1 MRIGIPK
8 ESKVAEGRIALIPA
22 ACADLV
28 RAGHQVVVQ
37 TQAGSL
43 SGYSDE
49 AYQAAGAEIAGSMRQ
64 LYAQT
69 ELIVKVKEP
78 VDEELD
84 LLEARHVLFSYLHLA
99 ANRELAGRLAQI
111 GLAAIAFET
120 VEEHGSL
127 PLLAPMS
134 QIAGRVAA
142 QIGTT
147 LLYQYQGGS
156 GVLLGGVATSARGSV
171 VVLGAGQAGTAAIQ
185 VAAGLGANVTVFDK
199 KWEKLEQI
207 RNLGSNIT
215 TLYPYKDAVHESLA
229 GADLVIGAVLIPGSR
244 APVVVTEKM
253 VADMPDGSVIV
264 DISVDQGGCIA
275 TTRPTT
281 YAQPTYK
288 EFGVCHFAVTNIPGA
303 VPRTASQALSAVLL
317 PYVQLVAAGNW
328 QSVESLSKGLNVQ
341 SGRVVHPVVREAL
354 V

>member
-28 RAGHQVVVQ
+28 RAGHSVVVQ
-37 TQAGSL
+37 TQAGLL

-49 AYQAAGAEIAGSMRQ
+49 AYLAAGADVVQTMQ
-64 LYAQT
+64 QVFAQA

-78 VDEELD
+78 VEAELE

-99 ANRELAGRLAQI
+99 ANPQLAERLAQI

-120 VEEHGSL
+120 VEEQGRL

-134 QIAGRVAA
+134 QIAGRVAV
-142 QIGTT
+142 QTGTT

-156 GVLLGGVATSARGSV
+156 GVLLGGVATAARGQV
-171 VVLGAGQAGTAAIQ
+171 VVLGAGEAGTASVR

-199 KWEKLEQI
+199 KWEKLDKI

-215 TLYPYKDAVHESLA
+215 TLYPYKDAVHEALA
-229 GADLVIGAVLIPGSR
+229 SADLVIGAVLIPGNR

-253 VADMPDGSVIV
+253 VADMADGSVIV

-281 YAQPTYK
+281 YAEPVYK
-288 EFGVCHFAVTNIPGA
+288 EFGVSHFAVTNIPGA
-303 VPRTASQALSAVLL
+303 VPQTASQALSAVLL
-317 PYVQLVAAGNW
+317 PYVQLIAAGGW
-328 QSVESLSKGLNVQ
+328 QKVESLSKGLNVQ
-341 SGRVVHPVVREAL
+341 SGRVVHPVVRAAL
-354 V
+354 A